1 MATITINELIIEK
14 KPLKEKDKYGKEKIT
29 FFGYENRPSWNA
41 ETKKY
46 DKQEKKFLK
55 FSLKCNQYNES
66 LQQAIMSLSIGNQIN
81 VVGELFGG
89 NELGVGNYGLFV
101 KNFYAEITPSD
112 IQIISQ
118 PNNEQKQEE
127 EIIQDDEVPF

>member
-1 MATITINELIIEK
+1 MEVKIENLTIEK
-14 KPLKEKDKYGKEKIT
+14 KPLKEKDKYDKEKII
-29 FFGYENRPSWNA
+29 FFGYENKPSWNA

-55 FSLKCNQYNES
+55 FSLKCSQYNEA
-66 LQQAIMSLSIGNQIN
+66 LQQTIMSLSIGNQIN
-81 VVGELFGG
+81 VRGEFFGG

-101 KNFYAEITPSD
+101 KNFYAEITPSN

-118 PNNEQKQEE
+118 SNNQQTQEE
-127 EIIQDDEVPF
+127 QNIEDDTIPF

>member
-1 MATITINELIIEK
+1 MEVKIENLTIEK
-14 KPLKEKDKYGKEKIT
+14 KPLKEKDKYDKEKIT
-29 FFGYENRPSWNA
+29 FFGYENKPSWNA

-66 LQQAIMSLSIGNQIN
+66 LQQTTMSLSIGNQIN
-81 VVGELFGG
+81 VGGELFGG

-118 PNNEQKQEE
+118 SNNQQTQEE
-127 EIIQDDEVPF
+127 EIIQDDEIPF